1 MDGWRL
7 LRKVCV
13 GFMLAVVFLQPTA
26 IRADDI
32 LVNIKEFLY
41 GEDVPLTLKEAAC
54 LIDCID
60 KELFNKGTIGIK
72 APDIWGQNRMTAYR
86 AEFEGQMAQS
96 LGQFQTILQAAQRRS
111 DVAVLTNATQLS
123 ATVAAA
129 GVAAPSGL
137 SGLGGRSRTP
147 AVVLPTVIPTT
158 APTFPA
164 SPVTFNYSLSG
175 VPSGLSGM
183 GSAGL
188 SGLPS
193 LGSSAPASGGGKAPA
208 SASSSAPAS
217 GSSAAP
223 SDPTSLLN
231 DISQK
236 LNALEASVL
245 PLPANISNFATA
257 TGQPGVGIEPTLQLD
272 EQANY
277 INHLHQ
283 LRRVNSGD
291 DLTDL
296 AGYGLYLMRMPV
308 SLVPGPHTRKG
319 KGAVVTMSARHDLT
333 DDLLPNTFRDVVVF
347 DLTFGLTQVIN
358 EEIHKLL
365 CLHCAPGLEAA
376 GTPATTAG
384 SGVMQ
389 MSLMTQLPA
398 NPSPVQAPGGQ
409 DIEEI
414 KPKPGGDAPVSP
426 LPVQAPGGRDI
437 EEILK
442 PKPGGEA
449 PVLDADD
456 NWARPGPNEEFR
468 MDSQCMLPP
477 EKTGAGPNSAS
488 IDELRIILGPAS
500 WPNAPTAKNTPAV
513 KTGLVR
519 SVLYHVPRPGGAVA
533 ASLPA
538 TLQGQDNRLRLLVNA
553 INGGQ
558 QDPYRHDPT
567 TLSLLRD
574 VLLETHQFIRRNV
587 AFTDLLKQPLIQRMG
602 ERYLRKD
609 YQAVIQAREEFLKLL
624 VGYRNHLPL
633 GQFPKDWNNQV
644 TQFDVLA
651 FLIELQS
658 VIVDQLLKE
667 DMRVVFHRDGGAC
680 PDLDHLFFYEFEPTL
695 EACRVFNEYVGRK
708 WPLHVYSIDPVIDQQ
723 NVLDAFSRR
732 TELQLALA
740 VSVAAGKINVNNAT
754 AYARQLDL
762 DLETVGLNRT
772 SVAFGA
778 GETTFGW
785 RFYPRVQ
792 TPPSQS
798 NPRRIASLLYW
809 NGPRP
814 DYDLENRRIEPG
826 QRECIALIVTP
837 NFIPSLKLS
846 TVANWFDIS
855 GACAH
860 PELKNEQM
868 LELSHKLQKAKN
880 ALTRIC
886 DSRAYRQADLTH
898 LTQRVKQ
905 LEELLPT
912 QDYDVH
918 LPDEGDLMGSEIFSE
933 NSGAG
938 LAPTL
943 LAWYGE
949 HPQEGQN
956 STIFLLGRGF
966 SVFETR
972 VVAGGVDVP
981 DAQKRLVSRNVME
994 IVIPSNARI
1003 YKHYCTDSH
1012 SAQTTATSGVPNP
1025 DPLLPL
1031 NPDPTRSLNP
1041 NPGQP
1046 LNPANPANPDSL
1058 DPSRPRNPTWD
1069 PPNPDLTRRL
1079 NPDPTRPLYPDP
1091 TKTKKQPCGWA
1102 VIDVHIATPNGISN
1116 HMYVETD
1123 PKATPQPVNNLVL
1136 TTTTST
1142 TANPQQ
1148 NNVTTATR
1156 VEATPPGLA
1165 LPPLTVLPLGT
1176 QWPPFTSLAPGPVT
1190 GAPAGSLF
1198 PGMTN
1203 TPAPAATIPPPVLN
1217 STAPNTGAVPATPGA
1232 ASPAAPSATPAAA
1245 PPAAAPTPAAP
1256 LLPAGERAPT
1266 TGAAHFGPTLASP
1279 ESIMQ
1284 VSYTPGV
1291 SQTPAAQGNMRSRA
1305 SIPTPNPATAARI
1318 QSAPSTARPESAVPS
1333 PLPMRS
1339 GSTVT
1344 RIEPGSRSKTSA
1356 AGTAP
1361 PAAEASPPS
1370 AKPVARRSL
1379 WERLGLSNP

>member
-7 LRKVCV
+7 LRKVWM
-13 GFMLAVVFLQPTA
+13 GFILAMVFLLPAA
-26 IRADDI
+26 IRADD
-32 LVNIKEFLY
+32 LFVNIKEFLY
-41 GEDVPLTLKEAAC
+41 GEDSPLTLKEAAC
-54 LIDCID
+54 LVDCID

-86 AEFEGQMAQS
+86 AEFEGQMALS

-137 SGLGGRSRTP
+137 GGLGGRSRSS
-147 AVVLPTVIPTT
+147 AVVVPTAIPTT
-158 APTFPA
+158 TPTFPT
-164 SPVTFNYSLSG
+164 SPVTVNYSLSG
-175 VPSGLSGM
+175 APSGLSGT
-183 GSAGL
+183 GAAAV

-193 LGSSAPASGGGKAPA
+193 IGSSAPASGAAKAPA
-208 SASSSAPAS
+208 STGSSPPAP

-257 TGQPGVGIEPTLQLD
+257 TGQPGVGIEPTIQLD

-296 AGYGLYLMRMPV
+296 AGYGLYLMRLPV
-308 SLVPGPHTRKG
+308 SLVPGPQSRKG

-333 DDLLPNTFRDVVVF
+333 HDLLPNTFRDVVVF

-365 CLHCAPGLEAA
+365 CLHCAPGLAAA
-376 GTPATTAG
+376 GTTATTAG

-389 MSLMTQLPA
+389 MSFMTQQP
-398 NPSPVQAPGGQ
+398 PGPVPVQPRGGQ
-409 DIEEI
+409 DIGVI
-414 KPKPGGDAPVSP
+414 LQPKPGA
-426 LPVQAPGGRDI
+426 A
-437 EEILK
+437 
-442 PKPGGEA
+442 A
-449 PVLDADD
+449 ADADD
-456 NWARPGPNEEFR
+456 DDDDDDDDDWKRPGPSEEFR
-468 MDSQCMLPP
+468 MESRSMLPA

-488 IDELRIILGPAS
+488 IDELRIILGPTT
-500 WPNAPTAKNTPAV
+500 WPNAPTSTQGAAPAV
-513 KTGLVR
+513 KTGLIR
-519 SVLYHVPRPGGAVA
+519 STSYQPHQPGGAAAVA
-533 ASLPA
+533 LPS
-538 TLQGQDNRLRLLVNA
+538 TLQGRENRLRLLVNA

-574 VLLETHQFIRRNV
+574 ALLQTHQFMRRNV
-587 AFTDLLKQPLIQRMG
+587 ELTDLLKQPLIQRMG

-624 VGYRNHLPL
+624 VGYRNRLPL
-633 GQFPKDWNNQV
+633 GQFPKDWNKQV

-667 DMRVVFHRDGGAC
+667 DMKVVFHRDGGTC
-680 PDLDHLFFYEFEPTL
+680 PDLDHLFFYEFEPSP
-695 EACRVFNEYVGRK
+695 EACRVFNEYVARK

-792 TPPSQS
+792 TPPTQS

-814 DYDLENRRIEPG
+814 DYDLANRKIEPG

-837 NFIPSLKLS
+837 NFIPSLRLS
-846 TVANWFDIS
+846 TVANWFDIT

-860 PELKNEQM
+860 PELKNEEM

-898 LTQRVKQ
+898 LTERVRQ

-918 LPDEGDLMGSEIFSE
+918 LPDEGDLMGSEIFNE

-938 LAPTL
+938 LAPTV

-1012 SAQTTATSGVPNP
+1012 SAQTTPTSGVPNP

-1031 NPDPTRSLNP
+1031 NPDPTRPLNP

-1046 LNPANPANPDSL
+1046 LNPPDPADPESL
-1058 DPSRPRNPTWD
+1058 DPSRPRNPTWGSL
-1069 PPNPDLTRRL
+1069 NPDPRLRL
-1079 NPDPTRPLYPDP
+1079 NPDPSRPLNPDP
-1091 TKTKKQPCGWA
+1091 TKAKKQPCGWA
-1102 VIDVHIATPNGISN
+1102 IIDVHIATPNGISN

-1123 PKATPQPVNNLVL
+1123 AKPTPQPVNNLVL

-1176 QWPPFTSLAPGPVT
+1176 QWPPFTALAPGPVT

-1203 TPAPAATIPPPVLN
+1203 TPAPAATVPPPVLN
-1217 STAPNTGAVPATPGA
+1217 SAAPNTGAVPATPGA
-1232 ASPAAPSATPAAA
+1232 AAPAAPSATPATA
-1245 PPAAAPTPAAP
+1245 PATPPTPAVP
-1256 LLPAGERAPT
+1256 LMPAGERAPT
-1266 TGAAHFGPTLASP
+1266 TGATHFGPTQPSP
-1279 ESIMQ
+1279 DSIMQ
-1284 VSYTPGV
+1284 ASYNTAV
-1291 SQTPAAQGNMRSRA
+1291 SQTPAAQRNIQSRA
-1305 SIPTPNPATAARI
+1305 SIPSPSLATAARI
-1318 QSAPSTARPESAVPS
+1318 RTAPSAVRPGTAVPS
-1333 PLPMRS
+1333 LLTMSS
-1339 GSTVT
+1339 GSKVT
-1344 RIEPGSRSKTSA
+1344 RIEPGSLSKTSA
-1356 AGTAP
+1356 GGTD
-1361 PAAEASPPS
+1361 PAAAKASPHPV
-1370 AKPVARRSL
+1370 KPVAKRPL
-1379 WERLGLSNP
+1379 WERLGWSNP